1 MKKMH
6 KILARA
12 LTLFAVISPLLICG
26 CHDNIYWMIEQEV
39 RREEGISGDV
49 RAIIPFKGN
58 LYCANNHLY
67 KKTIS
72 PSTSTGSFNG
82 QWQKVSTGL
91 KNIITIAADDTY
103 MYCYTIEWQES
114 SSDSVNVAGA
124 RTLYMSTDGSS
135 WTPIDLTSVTG
146 SKTTSYAMTI
156 FDNQVGNGSLTSLSG
171 RVAYA
176 RILNSSNAYAIYRL
190 SGGTLSAVTP
200 PSVVS
205 GSATEAI
212 RAVRAGSGDVF
223 SKDTALAANDYYI
236 YYSQNSST
244 LYYKT
249 YSGDASSV
257 NLGGGTIYSI
267 ACTANYLILGT
278 SNGIA
283 RVAIDSSNGVPAS
296 SLSSFSNNA
305 QTMVTSMCPLVY
317 VTDSSKTEGSGDEY
331 AAMTISGYISSSPDT
346 FKEVGLYAY
355 YPGRGV
361 WNRDGTS
368 DKSGN

>member
-135 WTPIDLTSVTG
+135 WTQINLTSVTG
-146 SKTTSYAMTI
+146 SETTSYAMTI
-156 FDNQVGNGSLTSLSG
+156 FDNQVGNGRLTSSPG

-176 RILNSSNAYAIYRL
+176 RILNSSNAYAIYKL

-200 PSVVS
+200 SSVVS
-205 GSATEAI
+205 GSATEAVK
-212 RAVRAGSGDVF
+212 AVHTSSGDVF
-223 SKDTALAANDYYI
+223 SKDTALAANNHYI
-236 YYSQNSST
+236 YYSVSKDSH

-249 YSGDASSV
+249 GSGTASSV
-257 NLGGGTIYSI
+257 DLGGGAIYSI

-283 RVAIDSSNGVPAS
+283 RVAIDSNGVPAS

-305 QTMVTSMCPLVY
+305 QTMVTSMCPLIY
-317 VTDSSKTEGSGDEY
+317 VTDSSINEGSGDEY

>member
-135 WTPIDLTSVTG
+135 WTPIDLISVTG
-146 SKTTSYAMTI
+146 STTTSYAMTI
-156 FDNQVGNGSLTSLSG
+156 FDNQVGNGSLTSSSV

-176 RILNSSNAYAIYRL
+176 RIKKSSGDYAIYKL
-190 SGGTLSAVTP
+190 NGGTLSAATP
-200 PSVVS
+200 SSVVS
-205 GSATEAI
+205 GSATEAVK
-212 RAVRAGSGDVF
+212 AVHAGSGDVF
-223 SKDTALAANDYYI
+223 SNYSALAANAHYI
-236 YYSQNSST
+236 YYSKDSSSLWYGT
-244 LYYKT
+244 G
-249 YSGDASSV
+249 SGTDSSV
-257 NLGGGTIYSI
+257 DLGGGKIYSI

-278 SNGIA
+278 SSGIA
-283 RVAIDSSNGVPAS
+283 RVAIDSNGVPAS

-305 QTMVTSMCPLVY
+305 QTMVTSMCPLIY
-317 VTDSSKTEGSGDEY
+317 VTDSSINEGSGDEY